1 MKLLL
6 KNKKYRLQVISRFIS
21 DIGEC
26 LFNIVFV
33 VYAANVYKSELAV
46 SIASVV
52 ALLPIFLEL
61 YTGILADGTKNKK
74 KKIYAIGWIQATLFV
89 IAYFLIGNNS
99 ILAFAT
105 LSLINITSDSVG
117 LYLSNLEYTFFNKIV
132 IKEDIREASLFNQ
145 VMYRLKSLI
154 GPALGVWLL
163 SISNNNYKLIT
174 LINAATFAI
183 YAIMSYRIYRDLDS
197 PKVAEKENFRTKIK
211 EIFRNIV
218 MVFEQDEDN
227 KGMASKMIVTDSLMG
242 GVSTAINNMVMVSF
256 VLNPMFSLS
265 FEHLTLLSSILFT
278 RTAIVSGMFA
288 NDIFSKMSLKKLF
301 EISIYFSIISAV
313 IFFINSDISRL
324 IGYTFA
330 ASSFYVRIKTGP
342 KRSAAIFEYVSEDR
356 LASVTSAMQFVSMVS
371 LPIITGLM
379 LTLYNLNKNIAWTLS
394 IIILVGNLLWLG
406 KRKKE
411 L

>member
-21 DIGEC
+21 DIGEY

-61 YTGILADGTKNKK
+61 YTGILADSTKNKK

-99 ILAFAT
+99 ILAFAS

-117 LYLSNLEYTFFNKIV
+117 LYLSNLEYTFFNKII

-145 VMYRLKSLI
+145 VMYRLKSII

-183 YAIMSYRIYRDLDS
+183 YAIMSYRIYCDLDS
-197 PKVAEKENFRTKIK
+197 PKFAEKENFRTKIK

-218 MVFEQDEDN
+218 MVFEQDEDS
-227 KGMASKMIVTDSLMG
+227 KGLASKMIVTDSLMG
-242 GVSTAINNMVMVSF
+242 GVTTAINNMVMVSF

-278 RTAIVSGMFA
+278 ITAIVSGMFA
-288 NDIFSKMSLKKLF
+288 DDIFSKMSLKKLF
-301 EISIYFSIISAV
+301 EISIYFSIISALL
-313 IFFINSDISRL
+313 FFINSDISRL
-324 IGYTFA
+324 IGYIFA

-342 KRSAAIFEYVSEDR
+342 KRTAAIFEYVSEYR

-379 LTLYNLNKNIAWTLS
+379 LTLYNLNKNIAWTFS
-394 IIILVGNLLWLG
+394 IIILVGNLLWLY
-406 KRKKE
+406 KRRKE